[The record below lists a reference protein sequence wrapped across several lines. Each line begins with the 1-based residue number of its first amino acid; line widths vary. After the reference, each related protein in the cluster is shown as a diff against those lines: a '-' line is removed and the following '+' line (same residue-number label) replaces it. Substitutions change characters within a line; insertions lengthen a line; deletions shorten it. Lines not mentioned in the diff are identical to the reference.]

1 MMRTI
6 DPPDFSLP
14 GISQGMLVPAGNL
27 LFLSGHVAL
36 GPSGIVG
43 DTIEAQLEQIFKN
56 LTVTLT
62 EAGTDFN
69 NVARLTIYVKDYD
82 PDMLPSIRE
91 VRNKYI
97 NVESPPASTLI
108 GVANLAFPEL
118 LIEVEA
124 VARVP

>member
-1 MMRTI
+1 
-6 DPPDFSLP
+6 
-14 GISQGMLVPAGNL
+14 
-27 LFLSGHVAL
+27 
-36 GPSGIVG
+36 
-43 DTIEAQLEQIFKN
+43 
-56 LTVTLT
+56 VTLT

-91 VRNKYI
+91 VRNKHI